1 MMTVPS
7 PAKPIVCHANVF
19 AEPELYEP
27 VRACVKELR
36 GELWFGTFS
45 QREELLEF
53 ARPANIFLTS
63 AIKWDAELFSEL
75 TALEMVVA
83 YGSGYDVI
91 SIDDATAAGV
101 VVAYTPLYG
110 YEEVSDHAI
119 GLLLVCARRLVQ
131 LDHQVRKG
139 LWAGKISFAPPLR
152 RVSSSTLGIL
162 GLGHIGTQVCKK
174 AKALGMRVLV
184 WDPWISEEQILE
196 RGGEYMSDLDPL
208 LSESD
213 YVSLHLRLSHLTHH
227 LLGESQ
233 FLKFKPTAYL
243 INTARGGL
251 VHETAL
257 VKAIEEGRLAGAA
270 LDTIDP
276 EPPSPDNPLFKLPQ
290 VIVTGHYG
298 SVSVEADRERHF
310 HVANT
315 IKRFSE
321 GIWPEF
327 VANPFVVPKAPFPSK

>member
-1 MMTVPS
+1 MTLHTS
-7 PAKPIVCHANVF
+7 SKPVICHANVF

-27 VRACVKELR
+27 VRACVKDLN
-36 GELWFGTFS
+36 GELLFGTFS
-45 QREELLEF
+45 QREKLLEF
-53 ARPANIFLTS
+53 ARPASIFLTS
-63 AIKWDAELFSEL
+63 AIKWDAKLFSEL
-75 TALEMVVA
+75 PRLEMVVT
-83 YGSGYDVI
+83 YGSGYDFI
-91 SIDDATAAGV
+91 SIEDATTAGV
-101 VVAYTPLYG
+101 VVAYSPRYG

-119 GLLLVCARRLVQ
+119 GLLLVCARRLAQ
-131 LDHQVRKG
+131 LDHQVRNG
-139 LWAGKISFAPPLR
+139 LWGGKISFDPPLR

-162 GLGHIGTQVCKK
+162 GLGHIGTEVCRK
-174 AKALGMRVLV
+174 ARALGMRVLV
-184 WDPWISEEQILE
+184 WDPWVSEEQTLE
-196 RGGEYMSDLDPL
+196 RGGEYISNLDVL
-208 LSESD
+208 LSDSD

-227 LLGESQ
+227 LIGESQ
-233 FLKFKPTAYL
+233 FLKFKPTAFL

-276 EPPSPDNPLFKLPQ
+276 EPPLLDNPLFKLPQ

-298 SVSVEADRERHF
+298 SVSVEANRERHF

-321 GIWPEF
+321 GTWPEF
-327 VANPFVVPKAPFPSK
+327 VANPTVVPKSQLVSK